1 MLLLVGSL
9 CACSTLTPQL
19 YPAQMLP
26 ATEGGQAP
34 SKKRPVR
41 PSVADAIDYAQ
52 DQQAGYAQ
60 ADQNLGSIKPTSA
73 LGLIGM
79 GAAGLAA
86 GLGGGH
92 ARGVANM
99 GVASTAT
106 YIFADTLSSPPRQQA
121 YRAGI
126 RALSCAIAAT
136 RPWHIEDEVLGA
148 ESGAAGGLRGDLK
161 SADTAAATLR
171 VALHSHQYLEQEQRI
186 QLHTPAGTAASY
198 CAHKRLS
205 CEPRAGNVT
214 DVKTWVEQCE
224 RIKAGIVAGCQ
235 VRPASDKTIT
245 LAPAAQTLAAFQQAR
260 ELLKLAEDRTGRVRV
275 GLRQTAL
282 AGGALWDKT
291 TEIVTLVNDEVQK
304 TEPRLGG
311 LLTALSGMQGLAGK
325 LTQPIKAAGAGK
337 QQSGVASSL
346 AVPTLP
352 PADMSEIDKA
362 RATLEKALA
371 PLAFWSEH
379 FADLAKN
386 TQTSLSVC
394 SVPPLPVST
403 PEVATTPQAGAA
415 TSAIDA
421 SEAVWLGLGFS
432 SQDYAARQDS
442 AKQTLFGQRVLQCQ
456 RQKLG
461 TPKATGELDEATENF
476 IRQADKPCAK
486 LEVA

>member
-1 MLLLVGSL
+1 MLLLTGSL
-9 CACSTLTPQL
+9 CACSSLKPQL

-26 ATEGGQAP
+26 VPEGGPTQ
-34 SKKRPVR
+34 SKKRPVT
-41 PSVADAIDYAQ
+41 PSVAEAIEYAQ
-52 DQQAGYAQ
+52 QQQAGYAQ
-60 ADQNLGSIKPTSA
+60 ADQHLGSIKPTSA

-92 ARGVANM
+92 ARGVANL

-136 RPWHIEDEVLGA
+136 RPWYIEDTVLGA
-148 ESGAAGGLRGDLK
+148 ASGAGGGIRGDLK

-171 VALHSHQYLEQEQRI
+171 DTLHSLQSLEQEQRI
-186 QLHTPAGTAASY
+186 QLHTPAATAAPY

-205 CEPRAGNVT
+205 CEPRAGNVAEA
-214 DVKTWVEQCE
+214 KAWMEQCE
-224 RIKAGIVAGCQ
+224 RVKAGLVAGCQ
-235 VRPASDKTIT
+235 IRPASDKTIT
-245 LAPAAQTLAAFQQAR
+245 LAPAVQTLAAFQRAR
-260 ELLKLAEDRTGRVRV
+260 ELLKLAEERTGRVRA
-275 GLRQTAL
+275 GLRQTVL

-311 LLTALSGMQGLAGK
+311 LLTALSSMQGLAGK
-325 LTQPIKAAGAGK
+325 LTQPIKTSGTGTQQAGL
-337 QQSGVASSL
+337 SSIPP
-346 AVPTLP
+346 VPTQEP
-352 PADMSEIDKA
+352 VDTRKIDEA
-362 RATLEKALA
+362 RAALEKALA
-371 PLAFWSEH
+371 PLAYWSEH

-386 TQTSLSVC
+386 TQTSLSIC
-394 SVPPLPVST
+394 SVPPLPGST
-403 PEVATTPQAGAA
+403 PEVATTPPAEAA
-415 TSAIDA
+415 TSATDA

-432 SQDYAARQDS
+432 SQDYAARQDL
-442 AKQTLFGQRVLQCQ
+442 AKQTLFGQRVLQCK
-456 RQKLG
+456 RQKMG
-461 TPKATGELDEATENF
+461 QQKATGVLDEATENF